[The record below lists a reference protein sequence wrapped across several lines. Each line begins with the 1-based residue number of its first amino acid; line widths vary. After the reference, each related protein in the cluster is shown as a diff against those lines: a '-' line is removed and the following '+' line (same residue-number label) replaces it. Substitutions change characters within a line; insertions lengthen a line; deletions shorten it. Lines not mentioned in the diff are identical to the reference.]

1 MTPEQHRRACDLFH
15 AVCDLEASER
25 RKYLDKQID
34 VDASLRARVE
44 AMLANDDDS
53 ATAAPD
59 SEGLALRLL
68 RESGVCPENVDL
80 SDDELSAMPSVL
92 GPYEIVRKL
101 GEGGM
106 GIVYEATQTSP
117 HRRVALKILR
127 PRFATGQMLR
137 RFQHEVEIQG
147 RLNHPGIGHVYDA
160 GVERTP
166 HGAQPYFS
174 MELVDGKPINQY
186 ARELSLDTPDRLQLM
201 IDVCEAVQ
209 HAHDHG
215 IVHRDLKPG
224 NIVVQR
230 GGQPKVLDFGIA
242 RLTDS
247 DVQITTIQTAVG
259 QLLGTIPYMSPEQIA
274 GRGAALDHRSDIYSL
289 GVVLYELLADRL
301 PFDMTTCSI
310 PEAALIIKDDDP
322 PRLGSINVA
331 YRGEIEAIVSTAM
344 DKEPARR
351 YASASAL
358 AADLQSVLSDKPIN
372 AKPPSTVYQ
381 LAKFARRNKPLVGG
395 VVATIVALAV
405 GLVGVANFAFREAR
419 ERARAEAAQEQAQRF
434 AYRASVTAA
443 SHALD
448 NLNVLAARQLLHEA
462 PSRYRNW
469 EWNYLNTRIDNS
481 TRTIQTGVES
491 IDVLRFSPDGRTLI
505 GRFLYS
511 YGRWDANTG
520 ETLDLFEG
528 VVHCPAVASPDLTHF
543 ASLDEQGNLR
553 IVDTTNETEYVLRD
567 IPNKSE
573 SLAIDAANELVAL
586 STSGG
591 RFQIRRIADA
601 SILHDD
607 QQEDRS
613 RSMRFSPR
621 GRYLARRKSESLALF
636 DANSMTKRAEFE
648 LEPHDK
654 RIEISWSPNGNVVT
668 LGNLVDLDRN
678 ADIRR
683 FEVNTLRELAPFVG
697 HSRSPDSLVWSRS
710 GDHLLTSSHDG
721 AAKLW
726 NATTA
731 ALIQTYLAQYGSA
744 FSAAFDRS
752 ESMIALGNSIGAVL
766 VFDRLSDRPK
776 AILYGHETPVQSIA
790 FSPDEDTIAAGAGDG
805 SIRFWPMSLARQ
817 SSILRGHTSY
827 VYPVTFS
834 PNGDRVASAAWDGT
848 TRIWNADD
856 GSVHRVIRGHSA
868 PPYSLQFNKL
878 GTMLVSYG
886 HRERTD
892 NETIVDDLQTGTQYR
907 VESQRQ
913 RPGMAPAFLD
923 DDAIVWLPG
932 SPAETAR
939 FWKYESN
946 DIVELPF
953 ATIRQAYSP
962 LVAPGRQRVLLLSGD
977 EQALEIV
984 NLSDGSVIHRLV
996 ENAMLGNW
1004 SPDGRRIIS
1013 ISRSSP
1019 DLPNGDVITVW
1030 DAQTGEWLAELEAHV
1045 GDVFDAKY
1053 SPDGKRIMTCGRD
1066 EQIRIWDAGSLR
1078 PLISLSGHTE
1088 YIWSIAFDPTGLRMI
1103 SGSGDKTIR
1112 IWDSKPKANT
1122 DDESR

>member
-25 RKYLDKQID
+25 QDFLDKQID
-34 VDASLRARVE
+34 VDASLRASVE
-44 AMLANDDDS
+44 AMLANDDHS
-53 ATAAPD
+53 ASASAD

-80 SDDELSAMPSVL
+80 SDEELMAMPSAL
-92 GPYEIVRKL
+92 GPYQIVRKL

-117 HRRVALKILR
+117 HRHVALKILR

-186 ARELSLDTPDRLQLM
+186 ARDLCLDIPDRLQLM

-230 GGQPKVLDFGIA
+230 GGRPKILDFGIA
-242 RLTDS
+242 RVTDS

-289 GVVLYELLADRL
+289 GVILYELLADRL

-310 PEAALIIKDDDP
+310 PEAAMIIKDDDP

-344 DKEPARR
+344 DKAPDRR

-358 AADLQSVLSDKPIN
+358 ADDLRSVLSDEPIN
-372 AKPPSTVYQ
+372 AKPPSTIYQ

-448 NLNVLAARQLLHEA
+448 NLNVLAARQLLREA
-462 PSRYRNW
+462 PSQYRNW

-491 IDVLRFSPDGRTLI
+491 IGMLQFSPDGKTLI

-511 YGRWDANTG
+511 YGRWNADTG

-528 VVHCPAVASPDLTHF
+528 MVHCPAVASPDLTHF
-543 ASLDEQGNLR
+543 AHLDEHGNLR
-553 IVDTTNETEYVLRD
+553 IVDTTNPKTFVLRD
-567 IPNKSE
+567 IPSETE

-586 STSGG
+586 STSNG

-607 QQEDRS
+607 QQKDRS

-621 GRYLARRKSESLALF
+621 GKHLARRKSKTLVLF
-636 DANSMTKRAEFE
+636 DANVMTELAEFE
-648 LEPHDK
+648 LKPHDK
-654 RIEISWSPNGNVVT
+654 RVEISWSPNGNVVA
-668 LGNLVDLDRN
+668 LGKTVNLDRN
-678 ADIRR
+678 ADVRR
-683 FEVNTLRELAPFVG
+683 FDVNSLRELAPLVG
-697 HSRSPDSLVWSRS
+697 HSRIPETLVWSRS

-726 NATTA
+726 NASKA
-731 ALIQTYLAQYGSA
+731 ELVQTYLAQYGSA
-744 FSAAFDRS
+744 FSATFDRS

-766 VFDRLSDRPK
+766 VFDRVSARPK
-776 AILYGHETPVQSIA
+776 AILYGHESPVQSIA
-790 FSPDEDTIAAGAGDG
+790 FSPDEITIAAGAGDG
-805 SIRFWPMSLARQ
+805 SIRFWPMALARQ
-817 SSILRGHTSY
+817 SSILQGHKRY

-834 PNGDRVASAAWDGT
+834 PDGDRIASAAWDGT
-848 TRIWNADD
+848 ARIWNADD
-856 GSVHRVIRGHSA
+856 GSVERVIHGHMD
-868 PPYSLQFNKL
+868 PPYYLQFNKL
-878 GTMLVSYG
+878 GTKLVSYG

-892 NETIVDDLQTGTQYR
+892 NETIVDDLQTEMQYR

-923 DDAIVWLPG
+923 DDALVWLPG
-932 SPAETAR
+932 SPGRTAR

-946 DIVELPF
+946 EIVELPF

-962 LVAPGRQRVLLLSGD
+962 LVGPGRQRVLLLSGD

-984 NLSDGSVIHRLV
+984 DLSDGSVVHRLI

-1019 DLPNGDVITVW
+1019 ALPNGDAITVW
-1030 DAQTGEWLAELEAHV
+1030 NAQTGERIAELEAHV
-1045 GDVFDAKY
+1045 GDVFDAQF

-1066 EQIRIWDAGSLR
+1066 EQIRIWDADSLK

-1088 YIWSIAFDPTGLRMI
+1088 YIWSIAFDPTGRRMI

-1112 IWDSKPKANT
+1112 IWDSNPNANT
-1122 DDESR
+1122 NDDSG